1 MESKK
6 WPFENGVME
15 DAVSKINFRTFLNTI
30 L

>member
-15 DAVSKINFRTFLNTI
+15 DAVSKINIRTFLNTI
-30 L
+30 